1 MKISKLLAIL
11 LIGIVI
17 GVLACVGVY
26 FLTQNDIAWQE
37 YLDTKVIPNVVLALS
52 TISAL
57 CVAAMPIITKI
68 KTTLTSFDKATQD
81 VNGTAESGKNTV
93 ENVLKCKDDIQ
104 IMMNEFIATKTEM
117 QEALIQ
123 MQNGIN
129 NIETISR
136 IGFGNTSEL
145 VKNGYARQIAE
156 VGQDDNTQETEI

>member
-1 MKISKLLAIL
+1 MRLSKLLTIL

-17 GVLACVGVY
+17 GITACVGVY

-37 YLDTKVIPNVVLALS
+37 YIDTKVIPNVVLALS

-68 KTTLTSFDKATQD
+68 KATLTSFDKATQD
-81 VNGTAESGKNTV
+81 VNGTAQSGKNTI
-93 ENVLKCKDDIQ
+93 ENVLKCKEDIQ
-104 IMMNEFIATKTEM
+104 AIMDEFTLAKTEM
-117 QEALIQ
+117 QEALTQ

-156 VGQDDNTQETEI
+156 VGQDDTQETEI